1 MQTMNLLDDSLKL
14 IIQPDG
20 EATEE
25 SLYRLGFQ
33 KITLVTQLF
42 YQVLIEHQLPEM
54 LSQISQ
60 MVPET
65 SQASVRF
72 LLTRSPLESRDLL
85 VEFLN
90 AQPLI
95 SATLLI
101 KNAWFLQVLARQRL
115 FFKYQP
121 IFNLASGQVVAHE
134 CLARAKTFQGHSIS
148 GQQLIDAALAMNL
161 THEFDDLA
169 RSSCL
174 KAVAQLSTKIGTA
187 DETAT
192 FFVNVLPNAIGGDPG
207 SLERNFQQVLDLGLC
222 PEQIVFELTEV
233 EALEHHPT
241 LPRLIEQIRAWGF
254 GLAIDDLGS
263 NVSIDHYF
271 MEFRPDVIKLDRRL
285 IHGCSCHTLK
295 QVMIKSL
302 VHFAHEMEVVVLA
315 EGLEDARDIEFCNEA
330 DVDLGQGFGL
340 ASPALSLW
348 QPSDQQ
354 LRKAC

>member
-1 MQTMNLLDDSLKL
+1 MNLLDNSLKL
-14 IIQPDG
+14 IIQPDS

-25 SLYRLGFQ
+25 YIYQLGFQ
-33 KITLVTQLF
+33 KITLVPQLL
-42 YQVLIEHQLPEM
+42 YQVVINHQLPEL

-60 MVPET
+60 MIPEA
-65 SQASVRF
+65 SQTSVRF

-90 AQPLI
+90 AQPL
-95 SATLLI
+95 SNTTRLI

-134 CLARAKTFQGHSIS
+134 CLARAKTSQGQSFG
-148 GQQLIDAALAMNL
+148 GQQLIDAALSMNL
-161 THEFDDLA
+161 LNEFDDLA

-174 KAVAQLSTKIGTA
+174 EAVAQISAKVGSA
-187 DETAT
+187 ESSAT
-192 FFVNVLPNAIGGDPG
+192 FFINVLPNAIGCDPR
-207 SLERNFQQVLDLGLC
+207 SLERNFQQVLDLGLR
-222 PEQIVFELTEV
+222 PEQIVFELTEI
-233 EALEHHPT
+233 EALGRYPA

-263 NVSIDHYF
+263 NVSIDHYC

-285 IHGCSCHTLK
+285 IHGCSHYTLK

-302 VHFAHEMEVVVLA
+302 LHFAHEMEIVVLA
-315 EGLEDARDIEFCNEA
+315 EGLEDANDIEFCSQA
-330 DVDLGQGFGL
+330 GVDLGQGFGL
-340 ASPALSLW
+340 ASPELTLW
-348 QPSDQQ
+348 QPSDEQM
-354 LRKAC
+354 LEAC